1 MSPIPKWKEP
11 DLRLEGVRYQNEG
24 FAFGPRVLSPELIR
38 RVNDGMDGVRAGEYE
53 TGRAPLDPF
62 WGDDKD
68 PEIHLR
74 KINQA
79 HFANRAIY
87 EALSSAELGRAV
99 AALTGAKMVQVWATQ
114 LLHKPGGPAAVGQ
127 VGWHQDYQYWQTWF
141 TPDSEIFTA
150 WLALSDIEED
160 SGPMCFVPGS
170 HQWGLI
176 PEGDFH
182 GAADA
187 RAQAK
192 ILPPGQTWQEVS
204 ALMPAGAFSLHH
216 RLTVHGS
223 HPNRLTTA
231 RRSFAIHLR
240 TENSTPTPEKVDY
253 YHNYVSFLDDLQ
265 DCPVI
270 YQA

>member
-1 MSPIPKWKEP
+1 MSLLTRWKEP
-11 DLRLEGVRYQNEG
+11 DLQIETRRYLDEG
-24 FAFGPRVLSPELIR
+24 FAFGPRVLSPELIG
-38 RVNDGMDGVRAGEYE
+38 RVNDGMDAVMAGEYE
-53 TGRAPLDPF
+53 TGCEPLDPF

-68 PEIHLR
+68 PKFHLR

-79 HFANRAIY
+79 HFANHAIN
-87 EALSSAELGRAV
+87 EAISHAGLGQAV

-114 LLHKPGGPAAVGQ
+114 LLHKPGGPEAVGQ
-127 VGWHQDYQYWQTWF
+127 VGWHQDYQYWSTWW
-141 TPDSEIFTA
+141 TPESEVFTA
-150 WLALSDIEED
+150 WLALSDIEEA

-170 HQWGLI
+170 HRWGLI

-182 GAADA
+182 GLADEET
-187 RAQAK
+187 QQK
-192 ILPPGQTWQEVS
+192 ILPSGQAWREVA

-223 HPNRLTTA
+223 RPNRSATA

-240 TENSTPTPEKVDY
+240 TENSTPTPETVDY
-253 YHNYVSFLDDLQ
+253 YHNYVDCLDDLHV
-265 DCPVI
+265 CPVI